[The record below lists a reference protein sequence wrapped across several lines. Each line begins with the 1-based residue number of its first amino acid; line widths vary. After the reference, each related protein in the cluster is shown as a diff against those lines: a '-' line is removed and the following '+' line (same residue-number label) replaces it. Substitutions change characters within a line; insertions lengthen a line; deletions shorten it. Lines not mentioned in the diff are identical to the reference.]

1 MKIKG
6 EKMKKHRIGQIVNT
20 HGLKG
25 DMKVYPLTDYPERF
39 EEIDCLY
46 LENEGDKKLEIEKV
60 RYQKKMVLLKIK
72 GIDTIEEVEKLREK
86 YLLIDENNRR
96 QLDEDEHMISDLI
109 GLSVYLEDLTPV
121 GKITD
126 VLQYSANDVYVIKND
141 EGKEYL
147 IPALKQFIPVVDIK
161 NQKVIITPIEG
172 MLE

>member
-86 YLLIDENNRR
+86 YLLIDESNRR